1 MVACMARRPWP
12 SPMNI
17 SASRREVLTKSFF
30 PEEVSYVVNS
40 AQPLPPWP
48 RDDVTSP
55 KSRLRSIHSA
65 IGPDAAADAA
75 TSRRADGA
83 GNAAERDATR
93 DGATRLDDDEKPP
106 TRRGALD
113 ARDGVAD
120 DPGTTEDDVGATDI
134 VTFGETSR

>member
-1 MVACMARRPWP
+1 MTMKELPSRHPSGVAPAWCTSGMTRVLVACMARRPWP

-55 KSRLRSIHSA
+55 KSRLRSIQSA
-65 IGPDAAADAA
+65 IEPGAAADA
-75 TSRRADGA
+75 TTPRRADGG
-83 GNAAERDATR
+83 GNATERDAMR
-93 DGATRLDDDEKPP
+93 DGAIEDEDDDEKPP
-106 TRRGALD
+106 TR
-113 ARDGVAD
+113 
-120 DPGTTEDDVGATDI
+120 
-134 VTFGETSR
+134 